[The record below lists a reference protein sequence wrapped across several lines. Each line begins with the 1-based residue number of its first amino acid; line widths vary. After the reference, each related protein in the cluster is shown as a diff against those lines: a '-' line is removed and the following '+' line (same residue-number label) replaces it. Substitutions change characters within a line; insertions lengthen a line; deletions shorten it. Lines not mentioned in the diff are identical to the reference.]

1 MFRSILLLLSA
12 AIMASCS
19 SGKSALNRNK
29 FDLAVQKASKR
40 LQQRPGLSKRG
51 YGLASQVLEQAFVQA
66 YEAHQTTIRRLS
78 APSTAEPFR
87 WERVYQEYEQL
98 QILTDNARRGF
109 DRRGFNPT
117 CETCADWLSA
127 YPSSYQDRKQA
138 TRELAAADRY
148 EVAEQAF
155 AYRQENRLAA
165 KDAYL
170 NYRKAADWVPNYQQ
184 ANDKAAEALPFAILR
199 VLVEPLSPTHELSAG
214 DNRELERLI
223 QKLVERTTTPSQ
235 FVRLYLP
242 NMDSPRESAAGES
255 IPGDGYP
262 IHQAIQMVVTNYS
275 PFRESTSSSST
286 TVYSHQ
292 EYKVGEKK
300 INDSTKVDIKEKV
313 SGVLTTYLHEI
324 NAGLDLR
331 MRAIDTQTGK
341 ILWEEPVW
349 ESRSWRS
356 EWQSFSGDDRALNG
370 QLLKTATP
378 FPPSRWQLLDSM
390 RDELAGD
397 VVRRLLSNYKN
408 E

>member
-1 MFRSILLLLSA
+1 MFRCILLLLFTT
-12 AIMASCS
+12 AILTSCS
-19 SGKSALNRNK
+19 SGKSALNRNH

-51 YGLASQVLEQAFVQA
+51 HTMASQVLEQAFVQA
-66 YEAHQTTIRRLS
+66 YEQHQTAIRRLS
-78 APSTAEPFR
+78 APSSTEAFR

-98 QILTDNARRGF
+98 QALTDNARRGF
-109 DRRGFNPT
+109 DRRGFDQQ
-117 CETCADWLSA
+117 CETCAEWLSA
-127 YPSSYQDRKQA
+127 YPSSYQDRQQA

-148 EVAEQAF
+148 QVAEQAF

-170 NYRKAADWVPNYQQ
+170 NFRKAADWIPNYQQ
-184 ANDKAAEALPFAILR
+184 ANAKAAESLPFAILR
-199 VLVEPLSPTHELSAG
+199 VVVEPLSPTPELSAD

-223 QKLVERTTTPSQ
+223 LQQLGRNTTPSQ
-235 FVRLYLP
+235 FVRLYHP
-242 NMDSPRESAAGES
+242 GVDSPGES
-255 IPGDGYP
+255 TLGDGYP
-262 IHQAIQMVVTNYS
+262 IHQAIQLVVTNYS
-275 PFRESTSSSST
+275 PFRESNSSSST

-300 INDSTKVDIKEKV
+300 INDSTKVDVKEKV
-313 SGVLTTYLHEI
+313 SGTLTTYRHEI
-324 NAGLDLR
+324 QAGLDLR
-331 MRAIDTQTGK
+331 MRALDTQTGN

-349 ESRSWRS
+349 ESRSWQS

-370 QLLKTATP
+370 QSLKTATP

-397 VVRRLLSNYKN
+397 VVRRLLSKYKN
-408 E
+408 D